1 MPIFHF
7 YTPCKRQKTRCFLT
21 FSECKEI
28 IKKVIGTRL
37 RKVKSHCWCYSVQ
50 EEYKQ
55 VKEIQYLKKLTNL
68 PIYSIILKTT
78 FKQQTLRN

>member
-1 MPIFHF
+1 MGGDSESCQTEKLHVALLVLYLTHFMPIFHF

-28 IKKVIGTRL
+28 TKKVIDTRL
-37 RKVKSHCWCYSVQ
+37 GKVKSHCWCYSVQ

-55 VKEIQYLKKLTNL
+55 VLSGAE
-68 PIYSIILKTT
+68 
-78 FKQQTLRN
+78 